1 MDFKGW
7 RQRHYLNKCL
17 CDEKRSDKGMKYKK
31 YTKVVLADGRTATVV
46 EYLGDDY
53 VVDVDLSDDY
63 DTILV
68 KDEEIKGVDTLDL
81 AV

>member
-1 MDFKGW
+1 
-7 RQRHYLNKCL
+7 
-17 CDEKRSDKGMKYKK
+17 MKYKK

-53 VVDVDLSDDY
+53 VVDVDLGDDY

-81 AV
+81 AI